1 MKLTQDERNHI
12 LFYEGAINSIQRG
25 RVAEELYAVGN
36 AYEAVNMLLFPGME
50 NERTRISVEKRE
62 IDSVILDFM
71 EELLQVYCG
80 LYRVMCKYTYLEEN
94 KTEIYT
100 YRKDRKNTFQL
111 LQKGETPSFFSTSF
125 CAISKPYFFKRKS
138 GIILLEIRTNGKVE
152 HLDMN
157 ELLGEDTMYAE
168 EREILYAPFL
178 PVQVKQKL
186 ELTPEEQ
193 MLRDCENQKPVG
205 KYFIELGEFVPCE
218 EPLQILE
225 QKCEELR
232 KDILKEE
239 NLENAKIVWNS
250 LKREQCLG
258 DKIEK
263 EYCNWKTRLQKYI
276 KYQFSVIKKEV
287 NI

>member
-25 RVAEELYAVGN
+25 RVGEELYAIDN

-111 LQKGETPSFFSTSF
+111 LQK
-125 CAISKPYFFKRKS
+125 
-138 GIILLEIRTNGKVE
+138 L
-152 HLDMN
+152 
-157 ELLGEDTMYAE
+157 
-168 EREILYAPFL
+168 
-178 PVQVKQKL
+178 
-186 ELTPEEQ
+186 
-193 MLRDCENQKPVG
+193 
-205 KYFIELGEFVPCE
+205 
-218 EPLQILE
+218 
-225 QKCEELR
+225 
-232 KDILKEE
+232 
-239 NLENAKIVWNS
+239 S
-250 LKREQCLG
+250 L
-258 DKIEK
+258 IH
-263 EYCNWKTRLQKYI
+263 I
-276 KYQFSVIKKEV
+276 
-287 NI
+287 